1 MYEDEDDDLGYL
13 ASYGVMIVPPPERD
27 PGGWFVTITRW
38 NDKAENYIPSQ
49 EGPIVET
56 REEALEEAQR
66 ALAWLVQRGDE
77 TNLIEV
83 WEQMQREKAAAESRT
98 QEPPSLW
105 QSW

>member
-1 MYEDEDDDLGYL
+1 MYEDDDDRLGYL

-38 NDKAENYIPSQ
+38 SDVAENYIPSQ

-56 REEALEEAQR
+56 EQEAMAEAQR
-66 ALAWLVQRGDE
+66 ALAWLIHRGEE

-83 WEQMQREKAAAESRT
+83 WEQMQRHRAAAESRL
-98 QEPPSLW
+98 QEPPNRSPGW
-105 QSW
+105 